1 MPDCNKV
8 PPVAASYQSTVTP
21 VGAVALKV
29 TIPDPHTEPLTGKVG
44 VAGVVAIVAT
54 TGTLADTQVVPILD
68 ST

>member
-8 PPVAASYQSTVTP
+8 PPVGASYQSTVTP

-29 TIPDPHTEPLTGKVG
+29 PTPDPHTELLTGVVG
-44 VAGVVAIVAT
+44 VAGVEAIVAT